1 MSDLA
6 PIVLFTYNRPWH
18 TEQTLNALMENDLA
32 KDSVLYIY
40 SDGCKDITNNTLLK
54 EISEVREII
63 RKKKWCKN
71 VYITISNENKG
82 LAKSIISAVS
92 EIVNRHG
99 KVIVL
104 EDDIVTSKGFLKYM
118 NNALNFYQNEEKVM
132 HISAYMH
139 PHDQQLPET
148 FFFEVPYPHGWATWR
163 RSWIHFKDDASGL
176 YSYFEDNRLWNS
188 FNKFGGKLLQKQLKA
203 NVDGKLNTWFI
214 KWHSAMVKKKGLTLY
229 PKQSL
234 TNNIGFD
241 NSGVHCT
248 VTSKFDIEVLAQE
261 IQVNAIEL
269 KVSRKAT
276 RIIVRFYQGDL
287 YYIKKII
294 IRLTPNYIK
303 KYIKK
308 YFFYD
313 QT

>member
-63 RKKKWCKN
+63 RKKKWCKK
-71 VYITISNENKG
+71 VHITISNENKG

-118 NNALNFYQNEEKVM
+118 NNALNFYQNEERVM
-132 HISAYMH
+132 HISAYMY
-139 PHDQQLPET
+139 PHKEMLPET
-148 FFFEVPYPHGWATWR
+148 FFFEVPYPGGGWATWQR
-163 RSWIHFKDDASGL
+163 AWIHFKDDALGL

-203 NVDGKLNTWFI
+203 NVDDKLNTWFI
-214 KWHSAMVKKKGLTLY
+214 KWHSSMVKRKGLTLY
-229 PKQSL
+229 PKLSL

-241 NSGVHCT
+241 NSGVHCSI
-248 VTSKFDIEVLAQE
+248 TSKFDIEVLSQE
-261 IQVNAIEL
+261 IQVNAIKL
-269 KVSRKAT
+269 TVSRKAK
-276 RIIVRFYQGDL
+276 RIIVRFYQGEL
-287 YYIKKII
+287 YYFKRIFIS
-294 IRLTPNYIK
+294 LTPEFIK
-303 KYIKK
+303 PSLK
-308 YFFYD
+308 YFFK
-313 QT
+313 